1 MNLSA
6 NFTLKELT
14 KSDTATRLGLDN
26 TPDDEALENLKTL
39 CEKVLQPVREHFDK
53 SVTVNSAYR
62 SPESNAAV
70 NGSKSSDHCKGM
82 AADIEIVGVANA
94 DLAQWIMDNLDYTQL
109 ILEFY
114 TQGIRDSGWVHV
126 SYDPNNLKKQE
137 MTAVKVAGKTQY
149 LNGLQALLGACRSVW
164 GQGVHR

>member
-1 MNLSA
+1 MTQLSA

-26 TPDDEALENLKTL
+26 TPDDAALENLKTL
-39 CEKVLQPVREHFDK
+39 CEKVLQPVRDRFGK

-82 AADIEIVGVANA
+82 AADIEIAGIANA
-94 DLAQWIMDNLDYTQL
+94 DLAKWIMDNLDYTQL

-114 TQGIRDSGWVHV
+114 TQGIPDSGWVHV

-137 MTAVKVAGKTQY
+137 LTAVKVAGKTQY
-149 LNGLQALLGACRSVW
+149 LQGLQA
-164 GQGVHR
+164 

>member
-39 CEKVLQPVREHFDK
+39 CEMVLQPVRDNFGR
-53 SVTVNSAYR
+53 VTVNSGYR
-62 SPESNAAV
+62 SPESNVAV
-70 NGSKSSDHCKGM
+70 GGSKTSDHCKGM
-82 AADIEIVGVANA
+82 AADIEVDGVSNP

-114 TQGIRDSGWVHV
+114 TQGQPNSGWVHV

-137 MTAVKVAGKTQY
+137 LTAVKVAGKTQY
-149 LNGLQALLGACRSVW
+149 LNGLVA
-164 GQGVHR
+164 

>member
-6 NFTLKELT
+6 NFSLHEMC
-14 KSDTATRLGLDN
+14 KSETALRMGFDN
-26 TPDDEALENLKTL
+26 TPGEEETANLQAL
-39 CEKVLQPVREHFDK
+39 CENVLQKVRDHYGK
-53 SVTVNSAYR
+53 GVKVNSAYR

-70 NGSKSSDHCKGM
+70 GGSKTSDHCKGM
-82 AADIEIVGVANA
+82 AADIEIPGVANA

-114 TQGIRDSGWVHV
+114 TPGIPDSGWVHV

-137 MTAVKVAGKTQY
+137 LTATKVAGKTTY
-149 LNGLQALLGACRSVW
+149 LPGLVA
-164 GQGVHR
+164 

>member
-26 TPDDEALENLKTL
+26 TPDDEALENLKVL
-39 CEKVLQPVREHFDK
+39 CEKVLQPVREHFGK
-53 SVTVNSAYR
+53 SVTVNSGFR

-70 NGSKSSDHCKGM
+70 GGSKTSDHCKGQ
-82 AADIEIVGVANA
+82 ACDIEIAGIANA
-94 DLAQWIMDNLDYTQL
+94 DLAQWIMDNLEYTQL

-114 TQGIRDSGWVHV
+114 TQGVPDSGWVHV

-137 MTAVKVAGKTQY
+137 LTATKVAGKTTY
-149 LNGLQALLGACRSVW
+149 LQGLVA
-164 GQGVHR
+164 

>member
-39 CEKVLQPVREHFDK
+39 CEKVLQPIREHYGK

-94 DLAQWIMDNLDYTQL
+94 DLAQWIMDNLEYTQL

-114 TQGIRDSGWVHV
+114 TPGIPDSGWVHV

-137 MTAVKVAGKTQY
+137 LTATKVAGKTTY
-149 LNGLQALLGACRSVW
+149 LNGLVA
-164 GQGVHR
+164 

>member
-14 KSDTATRLGLDN
+14 KSDTATRLGIDN
-26 TPDDEALENLKTL
+26 TPDDATIENLKLL
-39 CEKVLQPVREHFDK
+39 CEMVLQPVREHFGK
-53 SVTVNSAYR
+53 SVTVNSGYR

-70 NGSKSSDHCKGM
+70 NGSKTSDHCKGQ
-82 AADIEIVGVANA
+82 AADIEIDGLPNPE
-94 DLAQWIMDNLDYTQL
+94 LAQWIMDNLDYTQL

-114 TQGIRDSGWVHV
+114 TQGQPNSGWVHV

-137 MTAVKVAGKTQY
+137 LTAVKVAGKTTY
-149 LNGLQALLGACRSVW
+149 LNGLQA
-164 GQGVHR
+164 

>member
-26 TPDDEALENLKTL
+26 TPDEETIENLKLL
-39 CEKVLQPVREHFDK
+39 CEKVLQPVREHFGK
-53 SVTVNSAYR
+53 PVTINSGYR

-70 NGSKSSDHCKGM
+70 GGSKTSDHCKGQ
-82 AADIEIVGVANA
+82 ACDLEINGVSNP

-114 TQGIRDSGWVHV
+114 TQGQPNSGWVHV
-126 SYDPNNLKKQE
+126 SYNPEKLTKQE
-137 MTAVKVAGKTQY
+137 LTAVKVAGKTTY
-149 LNGLQALLGACRSVW
+149 LNGLVA
-164 GQGVHR
+164 

>member
-39 CEKVLQPVREHFDK
+39 CEKVLQPVRDHYGK

-94 DLAQWIMDNLDYTQL
+94 DLAQFIMDNLSYTQL

-114 TQGIRDSGWVHV
+114 TQGIPDSGWVHV

-137 MTAVKVAGKTQY
+137 LTAVKVAGKTQY
-149 LNGLQALLGACRSVW
+149 LQGLQA
-164 GQGVHR
+164 